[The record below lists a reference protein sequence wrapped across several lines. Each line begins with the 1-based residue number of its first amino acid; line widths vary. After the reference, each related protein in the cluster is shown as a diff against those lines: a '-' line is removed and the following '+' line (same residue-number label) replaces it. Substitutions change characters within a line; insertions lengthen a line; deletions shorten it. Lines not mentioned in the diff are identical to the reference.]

1 MELHSNANL
10 IKKMLTPIINRK
22 AKQDHVTLHPVVK
35 FYRSPE
41 YSLDLYADPP
51 ESYSVD
57 SRKMGSYSHRNYF
70 DDLRSSQNEQARKNN
85 GSSMKQHS
93 FDKKNVVIIGPKDY
107 IQNNNGV
114 IIQNRIYYP
123 PYQAYQMNP
132 QLSAMKSPGQEATS
146 NSYQPK
152 AKKDLAY
159 QEKQYLIDGKSNVTL
174 FQNHLQQTHKKN
186 DSTFSQSGHSTK
198 KAIQNSIFL
207 PAAKGSLSTS
217 TQSPV

>member
-93 FDKKNVVIIGPKDY
+93 FDKDL
-107 IQNNNGV
+107 
-114 IIQNRIYYP
+114 
-123 PYQAYQMNP
+123 
-132 QLSAMKSPGQEATS
+132 LSDQK
-146 NSYQPK
+146 YR
-152 AKKDLAY
+152 D
-159 QEKQYLIDGKSNVTL
+159 
-174 FQNHLQQTHKKN
+174 
-186 DSTFSQSGHSTK
+186 
-198 KAIQNSIFL
+198 NSIL
-207 PAAKGSLSTS
+207 KEQTDM
-217 TQSPV
+217 SPLKLKY